1 MQKARGFAVLVGISL
16 LLMAGKAYAIGA
28 LFSRP
33 LRSTVTYRQM
43 TIKTVDA
50 EVHIRDGLAVTHV
63 DQVFFNEMCQSVE
76 AVWVFPLPK
85 GAVVTE
91 LAYWFN
97 GRRYEG
103 SVREREEA
111 VRDYQDKIRR
121 YLDPAL
127 LQYLGDNLFRLNIA
141 PINPRSEVRF
151 EINYVQL
158 LDYEYGVTTYK
169 FLLNATGVSPKPLE
183 RVSVSV
189 SAQTRT
195 SFKFFRCPSYEG
207 TTGLNITRISDQ
219 EYTLLFGDE
228 DFLPDRDLIVQFETR
243 REGVDIRLFTYTP
256 VPSDSFGSDSFFAL
270 TITPPD
276 TLGANRTI
284 PKRVAF
290 VADVSSSM
298 EGERMEQLREA
309 LVRFVELLSA
319 DDKFNI
325 VVFGTSVQSFAPDFV
340 QASPENV
347 FRAKDFIRR
356 LSAFGLTNM
365 EEALRVALSL
375 SYSPNAANLILF
387 ATDGYPTWG
396 KTDPSELLAMVKELN
411 TDSVRI
417 FTFGIGDEVDKSF
430 LKRLA
435 TANHGRAF
443 FIEHDAEIAE
453 TTTRVFETMSRP
465 VLMNLHLS
473 IPGLVYYDVYPR
485 VLPDLY
491 YGNQVTI
498 LGRYINGGRFIV
510 KLTARTNE
518 GAQMLKAPARFETTP
533 GGVRSVAKLW
543 ANAKI
548 SDLLEQIALYGER
561 PELVNAVVQLSLQF
575 QILTPYTA
583 FYSDPSTGVKR
594 EGSERTLPKSFVLYP
609 NSPNPF
615 NAQTQIRFVIPVDLQ
630 GQTVTVRI
638 FDLRGRLIKVL
649 YSGPAVPGE
658 HRLVWDGTDAHGQ
671 QVASGVYLCVLQ
683 VGNKRLQHKMLL
695 LR

>member
-1 MQKARGFAVLVGISL
+1 MREAKGFAVLVGFGLI
-16 LLMAGKAYAIGA
+16 LMASDTLAIGA

-33 LRSTVTYRQM
+33 LRSTTTYRKM
-43 TIKTVDA
+43 TIETVDA
-50 EVHIRDGLAVTHV
+50 DVQIRDGLAVTHV
-63 DQVFFNEMCQSVE
+63 DQVFFNEMYQSVE
-76 AVWVFPLPK
+76 AVWVFPLPE

-111 VRDYQDKIRR
+111 VRDYERNIRR
-121 YLDPAL
+121 HLDPAL

-151 EINYVQL
+151 EITYVQL
-158 LDYEYGVTTYK
+158 LNYEYGVTTYK
-169 FLLNATGVSPKPLE
+169 FLLNATGVSPKPLD
-183 RVSVSV
+183 RVSVSI
-189 SAQTRT
+189 SAQTSS

-207 TTGLNITRISDQ
+207 TTGLSITRVSAQ
-219 EYTLLFGDE
+219 EYALLFGDE
-228 DFLPDRDLIVQFETR
+228 GFLPDRDLVVEFETR

-256 VPSDSFGSDSFFAL
+256 VPSDSFGTDSFFAL

-276 TLGANRTI
+276 TIGANRTI

-298 EGERMEQLREA
+298 EGERMVQLREA
-309 LVRFVELLSA
+309 LRAFVELLA
-319 DDKFNI
+319 PEDKFNI
-325 VVFGTSVQSFAPDFV
+325 VVFGTSVQSFASDFV
-340 QASPENV
+340 PASPENV
-347 FRAKDFIRR
+347 AQAKDFIQR

-365 EEALRVALSL
+365 EDALRVALSL
-375 SYSPNAANLILF
+375 SYSPDAANLILF

-396 KTDPSELLAMVKELN
+396 KTDPSELLALVRELN
-411 TDSVRI
+411 SDSVRI
-417 FTFGIGDEVDKSF
+417 FTFGIGDEVDETF

-435 TANHGRAF
+435 AANHGRAF
-443 FIEHDAEIAE
+443 FIAQDEEIAQ

-465 VLMNLHLS
+465 VLTNLHLS

-485 VLPDLY
+485 GLPDLY
-491 YGNQVTI
+491 YGSQITI
-498 LGRYINGGRFIV
+498 LGRYINGGTFNV
-510 KLTARTNE
+510 KLTARTRD
-518 GAQMLKAPARFETTP
+518 GARTLEAPVLFETVP
-533 GGVRSVAKLW
+533 GGIRSVAKLW

-561 PELVNAVVQLSLQF
+561 PELVNAIVQLSVQF

-583 FYSDPSTGVKR
+583 FYSEPPTGVSKQR
-594 EGSERTLPKSFVLYP
+594 DGSALPKSFVLHQ
-609 NSPNPF
+609 NTPNPF
-615 NAQTQIRFVIPVDLQ
+615 NAQTQIRFVIPAGWQ
-630 GQTVTVRI
+630 GQTVTVRV

-658 HRLVWDGTDAHGQ
+658 HCLVWDGTDEQGQ

-683 VGNKRLQHKMLL
+683 IGDKRLQRKMLL